1 MFMKL
6 SLQHLKRDALAP
18 PRRAWAMR
26 HWALSLLLLVM
37 LQFVGSTAK
46 AQTPWV
52 YDVHG
57 QNFPGT
63 LHVYFN
69 FNFFCWDG
77 DNGAYDDEVWL
88 QVNGKDVIN
97 LKTGAHFKK

>member
-6 SLQHLKRDALAP
+6 SLQQMKRDALAP

-37 LQFVGSTAK
+37 LQFVGTPVK

-52 YDVHG
+52 NDVHG

-69 FNFFCWDG
+69 P
-77 DNGAYDDEVWL
+77 
-88 QVNGKDVIN
+88 QIRN
-97 LKTGAHFKK
+97 L

>member
-1 MFMKL
+1 MKHF
-6 SLQHLKRDALAP
+6 LQQMKRDALAP

-57 QNFPGT
+57 QIFQERCTFISISTFSVGMEIMVHT
-63 LHVYFN
+63 MMR
-69 FNFFCWDG
+69 CG
-77 DNGAYDDEVWL
+77 SR
-88 QVNGKDVIN
+88 
-97 LKTGAHFKK
+97 

>member
-1 MFMKL
+1 MNDKVLRYILILIIVFMKHF
-6 SLQHLKRDALAP
+6 LQQMKRDALAP

-37 LQFVGSTAK
+37 LQFVGSTPK

-77 DNGAYDDEVWL
+77 DNGHTMMRC
-88 QVNGKDVIN
+88 GSR
-97 LKTGAHFKK
+97 

>member
-1 MFMKL
+1 MKHF
-6 SLQHLKRDALAP
+6 LQQMKRDALAP

-57 QNFPGT
+57 
-63 LHVYFN
+63 
-69 FNFFCWDG
+69 
-77 DNGAYDDEVWL
+77 
-88 QVNGKDVIN
+88 
-97 LKTGAHFKK
+97 